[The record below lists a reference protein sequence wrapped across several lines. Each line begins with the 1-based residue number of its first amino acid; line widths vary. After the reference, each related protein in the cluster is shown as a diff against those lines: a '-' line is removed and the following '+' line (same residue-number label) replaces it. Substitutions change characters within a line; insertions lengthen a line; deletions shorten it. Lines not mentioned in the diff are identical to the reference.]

1 MNINKNF
8 RLNDS
13 FSFIKYVEIKEKK
26 YKKYEKMIESKI
38 KQIGGD
44 TIEIFT
50 LQNELLK
57 IKKKLNQIEESRK
70 NVVIDPYDKFKHLI
84 DSINSKVSNIET
96 EINGVSNSND
106 LESKMLINKIKE
118 IDILI
123 DSTASDYKTVQTDR
137 KLQFMREKID
147 PATVT
152 KVFDEYINDTSK
164 LVADLKTKM
173 GGGTNLVKNQEI
185 KENIDAIDLKIKA
198 YDEKM
203 EPIIGYDRTTTD
215 ETGKVIKEHT
225 AGIVEEINEYINQME
240 SLYLG
245 NEEQKKEALQIG
257 EDQSNFN
264 IVLMDK
270 DISHYING
278 FLIEPKDDQKDKI
291 IVKPEQ
297 MKDDAEFSFYK
308 DLVDKVDGDKQQT
321 EDEKNLA
328 LISPKFIQENLKG
341 GNYNV
346 KEENFKVGIKKVQL
360 NKTMKEL
367 YEKWSANIKRIR
379 IENEDIL
386 QYQIIKDKLLLKMKE
401 FNNFFLYNNSISN
414 LISSGLKEKTSILQ
428 IELERI
434 KETLENCNIL
444 LNDFNTTKVVNA
456 DLASK
461 CKMIDIHDTNILDD
475 IKKELEVKK
484 EEIIKKI
491 ELSNT
496 RLADPDFIIQLVKER
511 SPEQATKLYELNNLH
526 ALFINNIEDI
536 RLLKLFKNMIHEE
549 QYINSS
555 YQKINYLDAF
565 IKFRDHPVGNTE
577 RYEYNHLIK
586 HIDAKINLNDFIIKV
601 KKINTELEK
610 FPNKEKQSVIDDMN
624 RIKKSLEK
632 NLYLINDYLNYKI
645 IEKSIQQTGGEDMHI
660 NDFILKLA
668 EFEMK
673 IREMKIKRNEV
684 KKLIKK
690 YNVRYTQFF
699 NFQKY
704 IVNYVSLVLAQ
715 EEYEYWNLI
724 SKGSISFYENILR
737 RLEDIVDKF
746 ENPALYKENNYKTKE
761 NIWFYSKHF
770 FIIKI
775 LRQFFSEL
783 YAFWDLQDTQFK
795 KDKSYDSVD
804 SSLLSSFTE
813 QVKKKI
819 AANEDGYQGLDEQ
832 KIKLKAIRLFKR
844 SIANVNPWSL
854 KYKINTLA
862 DSTSSSVNK
871 NYFFLFNLFVR
882 ILDVYQMKLPPVA
895 NYMRINF
902 NNDVPSGNTTFV
914 KDTKNFLKEDT
925 ILKCFNVDLDNRK
938 RKDPNAKID
947 PDAIYKAEAVKK
959 IKFEE
964 IFDPDNFQ
972 ENDALAMYMGLGNM
986 LTQGKSVML
995 LTYGYSGVGKTFTL
1009 FGTKGID
1016 GMLQSTLNGLS
1027 GSPAIEMK
1035 AFELYGLGV
1044 PYKFYWEAN
1053 KFTHFIYKYE
1063 LADPNLT
1070 RINPNPVEFKD
1081 DHIPY
1086 KDYLKNK
1093 NNNNS
1098 FNNLLDSS
1106 LHYTPI
1112 STKHI
1117 KSFEEIVTNIDNIRK
1132 STGRIKSTVNN
1143 PESSRSI
1150 MIYDFKIKLPTSSP
1164 RLVVMD
1170 LPGKENLYQTYCEQ
1184 TSNKRSFEPRDRFV
1198 NHRTGPKVDDEKDY
1212 KPSSRVEPDNNQTT
1226 DDNLFNPEG
1235 SVTGPGSVGSEGTA
1249 RSNSTTQRPIN
1260 YSIDPNTANSGI
1272 FKAIISNLKAN
1283 NINMSI
1289 FDSDTRR
1296 ALTKYDPTVSYASI
1310 KEKFNLRGGAG
1321 QYDIRMI
1328 KAMMYINPLW
1338 MAMVPEIAEH
1348 FDDTQNFNSHL
1359 ISEGN
1364 VINLP
1369 TLTSYGIEADELTR
1383 NHIQEYISSKPETI
1397 GNTLVYTS
1405 SSNASHISEGVYKEA
1420 DKRALYGLTSRAMAQ
1435 ITNMINEEYGLERLG
1450 EKINNMLVDKDFRMK
1465 RYGYA
1470 GLEGIYINE
1479 NILGLLEV
1487 LGEKIQKIRDPSKE
1501 TTVSVVCSQN
1511 EVYKKLITGTSSANY
1526 PIGWKDLIN
1535 NGNVV
1540 DDKFIENP
1548 SILVKDNEFI
1558 SQIMILRNILKSSN
1572 LSKTKIIGDEFFE
1585 PNSSDRYNNY
1595 IRGNT
1600 RMKIDRVEKGLSD
1613 DLEDNTKNWINNY
1626 NYNNI
1631 FNIKNP
1637 PIKSILAP
1645 YLDDDDFKN
1654 FYLFFVSSNNIK
1666 ESTAGNIDTC
1676 TKQIQLMYDTRHFM
1690 DVIAHADSKGI
1701 GSCPI

>member
-645 IEKSIQQTGGEDMHI
+645 
-660 NDFILKLA
+660 
-668 EFEMK
+668 
-673 IREMKIKRNEV
+673 
-684 KKLIKK
+684 
-690 YNVRYTQFF
+690 
-699 NFQKY
+699 
-704 IVNYVSLVLAQ
+704 
-715 EEYEYWNLI
+715 
-724 SKGSISFYENILR
+724 
-737 RLEDIVDKF
+737 
-746 ENPALYKENNYKTKE
+746 
-761 NIWFYSKHF
+761 
-770 FIIKI
+770 
-775 LRQFFSEL
+775 
-783 YAFWDLQDTQFK
+783 
-795 KDKSYDSVD
+795 
-804 SSLLSSFTE
+804 
-813 QVKKKI
+813 
-819 AANEDGYQGLDEQ
+819 
-832 KIKLKAIRLFKR
+832 
-844 SIANVNPWSL
+844 
-854 KYKINTLA
+854 KIN
-862 DSTSSSVNK
+862 STN
-871 NYFFLFNLFVR
+871 
-882 ILDVYQMKLPPVA
+882 
-895 NYMRINF
+895 
-902 NNDVPSGNTTFV
+902 
-914 KDTKNFLKEDT
+914 
-925 ILKCFNVDLDNRK
+925 
-938 RKDPNAKID
+938 
-947 PDAIYKAEAVKK
+947 
-959 IKFEE
+959 
-964 IFDPDNFQ
+964 
-972 ENDALAMYMGLGNM
+972 
-986 LTQGKSVML
+986 
-995 LTYGYSGVGKTFTL
+995 
-1009 FGTKGID
+1009 
-1016 GMLQSTLNGLS
+1016 
-1027 GSPAIEMK
+1027 
-1035 AFELYGLGV
+1035 
-1044 PYKFYWEAN
+1044 WW
-1053 KFTHFIYKYE
+1053 
-1063 LADPNLT
+1063 
-1070 RINPNPVEFKD
+1070 
-1081 DHIPY
+1081 
-1086 KDYLKNK
+1086 
-1093 NNNNS
+1093 
-1098 FNNLLDSS
+1098 
-1106 LHYTPI
+1106 
-1112 STKHI
+1112 
-1117 KSFEEIVTNIDNIRK
+1117 
-1132 STGRIKSTVNN
+1132 
-1143 PESSRSI
+1143 
-1150 MIYDFKIKLPTSSP
+1150 
-1164 RLVVMD
+1164 
-1170 LPGKENLYQTYCEQ
+1170 
-1184 TSNKRSFEPRDRFV
+1184 
-1198 NHRTGPKVDDEKDY
+1198 
-1212 KPSSRVEPDNNQTT
+1212 
-1226 DDNLFNPEG
+1226 
-1235 SVTGPGSVGSEGTA
+1235 
-1249 RSNSTTQRPIN
+1249 
-1260 YSIDPNTANSGI
+1260 
-1272 FKAIISNLKAN
+1272 
-1283 NINMSI
+1283 
-1289 FDSDTRR
+1289 RR
-1296 ALTKYDPTVSYASI
+1296 YA
-1310 KEKFNLRGGAG
+1310 
-1321 QYDIRMI
+1321 Y
-1328 KAMMYINPLW
+1328 
-1338 MAMVPEIAEH
+1338 
-1348 FDDTQNFNSHL
+1348 
-1359 ISEGN
+1359 
-1364 VINLP
+1364 
-1369 TLTSYGIEADELTR
+1369 
-1383 NHIQEYISSKPETI
+1383 
-1397 GNTLVYTS
+1397 
-1405 SSNASHISEGVYKEA
+1405 
-1420 DKRALYGLTSRAMAQ
+1420 
-1435 ITNMINEEYGLERLG
+1435 
-1450 EKINNMLVDKDFRMK
+1450 
-1465 RYGYA
+1465 
-1470 GLEGIYINE
+1470 
-1479 NILGLLEV
+1479 
-1487 LGEKIQKIRDPSKE
+1487 
-1501 TTVSVVCSQN
+1501 
-1511 EVYKKLITGTSSANY
+1511 
-1526 PIGWKDLIN
+1526 
-1535 NGNVV
+1535 
-1540 DDKFIENP
+1540 
-1548 SILVKDNEFI
+1548 
-1558 SQIMILRNILKSSN
+1558 
-1572 LSKTKIIGDEFFE
+1572 
-1585 PNSSDRYNNY
+1585 
-1595 IRGNT
+1595 
-1600 RMKIDRVEKGLSD
+1600 
-1613 DLEDNTKNWINNY
+1613 
-1626 NYNNI
+1626 
-1631 FNIKNP
+1631 
-1637 PIKSILAP
+1637 
-1645 YLDDDDFKN
+1645 
-1654 FYLFFVSSNNIK
+1654 
-1666 ESTAGNIDTC
+1666 
-1676 TKQIQLMYDTRHFM
+1676 
-1690 DVIAHADSKGI
+1690 
-1701 GSCPI
+1701 